1 MAQAGK
7 FRHRIAIQK
16 PTSAQDAAGQDDDS
30 TSTYATI
37 ATVWANVKPKS
48 ITETVGEGIARAV
61 KKYDIE
67 IRWTSDIQ
75 NDYRLIFKTKT
86 LNIETVA
93 DIDER
98 NRVIRLTA
106 SEQL

>member
-7 FRHRIAIQK
+7 FRHRLQIQK
-16 PTSAQDAAGQDDDS
+16 PTSAQGPTGQDDDS
-30 TSTYATI
+30 TSSYATI
-37 ATVWANVKPKS
+37 ATVWAEVKPKS

-61 KKYDIE
+61 KKYDIM

-75 NDYRLIFKTKT
+75 NDYRLIFETKT
-86 LNIETVA
+86 LNIETVV
-93 DIDER
+93 DIDVR